1 MVFDIV
7 KMILGELPPQFEFV
21 YSFGIVFVLYI
32 FLKIFKLFIDFTLD
46 LLRGYNM
53 LDLVVFIAQQFFNM
67 IMFFDNFTIIG
78 SLSLLR
84 LLIISLLIIF
94 VYQFLGGKNMINDF
108 VPFISEHYTEY
119 EVLINIYQLL
129 FIYCFVQIVFKGL
142 TFLNRK

>member
-94 VYQFLGGKNMINDF
+94 VYQF
-108 VPFISEHYTEY
+108 
-119 EVLINIYQLL
+119 
-129 FIYCFVQIVFKGL
+129 
-142 TFLNRK
+142 